1 MGYGLKGGQNNYVI
15 IHKLSFVGVTDYKH
29 GLIKEAL
36 FFFFLYCVI
45 INIYLRVGV
54 VFRGIRLSTKRYA
67 PKLKVFVTRAPQAAA
82 ALREGL

>member
-29 GLIKEAL
+29 GLINGAL
-36 FFFFLYCVI
+36 FFFFYCVI

-54 VFRGIRLSTKRYA
+54 GFRGIWLSTKRYA
-67 PKLKVFVTRAPQAAA
+67 RKLKVFVTRAPQAAA